1 MELQPFEAPPSVLVI
16 SAHPDDV
23 DFGLAGTVARWTA
36 AGTEVAYCIVTDGNV
51 GGFDPS
57 IPRSDIPA
65 IRRREQRAAAKVVG
79 VETVEFLGYVDGEVT
94 VTLGLRR
101 DLAAVIR
108 RFRPHTVVAQSPVR
122 NFARIGASHPDHMA
136 VGEAALCAVYPD
148 ARNPFTF
155 VELAEA
161 GLEAHTVSQV
171 ALMAYPEPT
180 HFVDVSETLDAKLEA
195 ISCHASQLPDPEATR
210 TFVRGWL
217 RQGAEAAG
225 LGDDRYAELFFVFPT
240 A

>member
-1 MELQPFEAPPSVLVI
+1 VSLAPLLAPPSVLVI
-16 SAHPDDV
+16 AAHPDDV
-23 DFGLAGTVARWTA
+23 DFGLAGTTA
-36 AGTEVAYCIVTDGNV
+36 TWREQGTEVAYCIVTDGNV

-57 IPRSDIPA
+57 IPRSEIPA
-65 IRRREQRAAAKVVG
+65 IRRREQREAAKVVG
-79 VETVEFLGYVDGEVT
+79 VDTVEFLGYVDGEVQ
-94 VTLGLRR
+94 VSLPLRR
-101 DLAAVIR
+101 DLAAMIR

-122 NFARIGASHPDHMA
+122 NFQRIGASHPDHLA

-161 GLEAHTVSQV
+161 GLEAHAVEQV
-171 ALMAYPEPT
+171 ALVAYPEPT
-180 HFVDVSETLDAKLEA
+180 HYVDVTDMVERKLEA

-210 TFVRGWL
+210 EHVREWL
-217 RQGAEAAG
+217 RAGAEAAG
-225 LGDDRYAELFFVFPT
+225 LGGGRAAELFFAFPT